1 LKPAATRPV
10 FCWADA
16 NRRSWNFEKRR
27 ALSWQNRSFVM
38 RQKLALLT
46 VAYVAISAI
55 LLVLAYHP
63 QGPVTTQ
70 KTDRVAGASTGSH
83 FLVERFAG

>member
-1 LKPAATRPV
+1 
-10 FCWADA
+10 
-16 NRRSWNFEKRR
+16 
-27 ALSWQNRSFVM
+27 M

-46 VAYVAISAI
+46 IAYVAISAI

-63 QGPVTTQ
+63 QGPITTQ